1 MDTEIRVS
9 TERRP
14 WRRKFSHRSSRDS
27 NLRPFNHE
35 SGALT
40 TELSPLDPLFSPP
53 LSPRLQQTKDTRE
66 ALTEKLKMATEA
78 TLTAEEKAAQM
89 DALLNEEEQN
99 QKTLEHDLKNMR
111 DILFKKQEDMYKVRT
126 QERDLEAVIE
136 VRALTV
142 FA

>member
-1 MDTEIRVS
+1 
-9 TERRP
+9 
-14 WRRKFSHRSSRDS
+14 
-27 NLRPFNHE
+27 
-35 SGALT
+35 
-40 TELSPLDPLFSPP
+40 
-53 LSPRLQQTKDTRE
+53 
-66 ALTEKLKMATEA
+66 MATEA